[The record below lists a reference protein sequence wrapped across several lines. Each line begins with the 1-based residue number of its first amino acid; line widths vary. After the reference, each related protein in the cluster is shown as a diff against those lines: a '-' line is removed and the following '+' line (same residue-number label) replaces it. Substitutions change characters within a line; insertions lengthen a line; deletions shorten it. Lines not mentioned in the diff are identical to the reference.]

1 MKQLFF
7 LLTILISVRANA
19 QSKYVLTGT
28 VKDKNDKPIVAAN
41 VVVFKDSNTLVTTEY
56 TDENGGFVIS
66 NINSGEYFIKVMM
79 ASFEPYQSNKITVHE
94 NTSLPVILLNEKI
107 NELKEVAIR
116 AQKPFIEVKADKVVV
131 NVENSIVSAG
141 SSVMD
146 VLQKSPG
153 VRVDQNDNISLK
165 GKQGVM
171 IWIDGKQTPMSGS
184 DLANVLKSMPAN
196 TVDKI
201 ELISNP
207 GARYDAAGTAGI
219 INIKTKKDQR
229 IGLNGT
235 ANANYGQG
243 VYSKYGFG
251 GSLNYRQ
258 KKFNLYANYT
268 YANKLWF
275 NHLMLNR
282 KFLDTS
288 KANLDQQ
295 LFRYDQDNNSLFD
308 FKNHIAA
315 AGIDYR
321 ISTQTTIGASLSYI
335 TNAFNPIADN
345 KSKAYGAHDELLY
358 NFNTSGHH
366 QNFYY
371 NYAANAY
378 LRHSFDST
386 GKELSID
393 IDYARFGNQSKQYFV
408 TTYQYQNPSLSQ
420 PDYYLKSNLI
430 GLTQIRAAKVDYSQF
445 LHNGIKLD
453 IGAKSSF
460 VTADNEPI
468 FHVKTTGDYTIDTS
482 RTNHFIYH
490 ENINAAY
497 VNTNKDWEKWSAQL
511 GVRMENTNINFKQ
524 TAANQKFDT
533 SYGYTQ
539 LFPSLSFQ
547 YHLNKQHDLGITLSR
562 RIERPNYQQLNPF
575 KYFID
580 KTTYKEGYAKLRPAS
595 FYSVELNH
603 TFKQRFLTSFTYGIN
618 KGIITQVI
626 QPSETEDSVTV
637 QTDKNLDQMIFVGI
651 SGAYPFN
658 ITKWW
663 SNVTNFNIYYA
674 QYKGNIANTP
684 LNNGSPTF
692 DINTTNTFLL
702 PLGFSAELSGYY
714 QAQQVYGY
722 MNVNP
727 NWMLNV
733 GIQKHFFDK
742 QATVKLNVQD
752 VFWKG
757 YPSATSNYLGYE
769 EDFIAARETRVANIS
784 FIYRFGKRTVPQS
797 RKHSGGAEDEK
808 NRANTGGA

>member
-1 MKQLFF
+1 MKQLF
-7 LLTILISVRANA
+7 LMILVFVSIKGLAQNIYSISG
-19 QSKYVLTGT
+19 Q
-28 VKDKNDKPIVAAN
+28 VKDKMENPIEAAN
-41 VVVFKDSNTLVTTEY
+41 VIVLKDSNKLVTTSY
-56 TDENGGFVIS
+56 TNDKGTFTIPDIAAGTYTV
-66 NINSGEYFIKVMM
+66 KVMM
-79 ASFEPYQSNKITVHE
+79 GAYETYQSKDIVVKE
-94 NTSLPVILLNEKI
+94 NLALPIIRLNQKL
-107 NELKEVAIR
+107 NELKEVSVR
-116 AQKPFIEVKADKVVV
+116 AQKPFLEVKADMIVV

-141 SSVMD
+141 SSVLD

-153 VRVDQNDNISLK
+153 VRVDQDDNISLK
-165 GKQGVM
+165 GKQGVA
-171 IWIDGKQTPMSGS
+171 IWIDGKPTPMAGS

-235 ANANYGQG
+235 INANYGQG
-243 VYSKYGFG
+243 IYAKYGFG
-251 GSLNYRQ
+251 GSLNFRQ
-258 KKFNLYANYT
+258 KKFNVYASYS
-268 YANKLWF
+268 YADRIWF

-282 KFLDTS
+282 KFLDT
-288 KANLDQQ
+288 NQNNMDRQ
-295 LFRYDQDNNSLFD
+295 LYRYDQDNNALYD
-308 FKNHIAA
+308 FKNHIAS

-321 ISTQTTIGASLSYI
+321 LSPQTTIGTSLSYI
-335 TNAFNPIADN
+335 TNAFNPTTDN
-345 KSKAYGAHDELLY
+345 KSKAYGAQDELLY
-358 NFNTSGHH
+358 NFNTTGSH

-378 LRHSFDST
+378 LRHTFDST

-393 IDYARFGNQSKQYFV
+393 LDYARFGSQNYQNFA
-408 TTYQYQNPSLSQ
+408 TTYQYVNSSQSQ
-420 PDYYLKSNLI
+420 PDYYLKSNLT
-430 GLTQIRAAKVDYSQF
+430 GLTQIRAFKADYTNPLRNNLKFDVGVKTSY
-445 LHNGIKLD
+445 
-453 IGAKSSF
+453 

-468 FHVKTTGDYTIDTS
+468 FHVKTTGDYVLDTS
-482 RTNHFIYH
+482 RTNHFIYN

-497 VNTNKDWEKWSAQL
+497 VNMNKDWEKWSTQI
-511 GVRMENTNINFKQ
+511 GIRMENTNINFKQ
-524 TAANQKFDT
+524 TASAQKFDT

-539 LFPSLSFQ
+539 LFPSLALQ
-547 YHLNKQHDLGITLSR
+547 YHLSKVHDIGITFSR

-575 KYFID
+575 KYFVD

-595 FYSVELNH
+595 FYSVELSH

-637 QTDKNLDQMIFVGI
+637 QTDKNLDQMIFVGV
-651 SGAYPFN
+651 SGAYPFT

-674 QYKGNIANTP
+674 QYQGNIAHTP
-684 LNNGSPTF
+684 LNNGGPTF
-692 DINTTNTFLL
+692 DISSTNTFLL
-702 PLGFSAELSGYY
+702 PLGFSAELGGYY
-714 QAQQVYGY
+714 QARQVYGY

-727 NWMLNV
+727 NWMLNIGV
-733 GIQKHFFDK
+733 QKHFWDK
-742 QATVKLNVQD
+742 QATVKLNLQD
-752 VFWKG
+752 IFWRG
-757 YPSATSNYLGYE
+757 YPSASSRYVGYA
-769 EDFIAARETRVANIS
+769 EDFIAQRETRVANIS
-784 FIYRFGKRTVPQS
+784 FTYRFGKRTVPQS